1 MTRFAIFLT
10 VLLALSGGLRAA
22 SAQDAAAIPQQIHDQ
37 AYARCI
43 KDARMGAPGTELQS
57 NCSCAADV
65 AIQLLSDEAK
75 QSMADGTFANF
86 KGAMLKGDE
95 TFRDVALITTCPKVA
110 SYLHQQ
116 YCTPDA
122 SNPHCQTLE
131 KAQQQAQ

>member
-10 VLLALSGGLRAA
+10 VLLALFGGRQAA

-37 AYARCI
+37 AYERCV
-43 KDARMGAPGTELQS
+43 KAGRMGAAGTELQS

-65 AIQLLSDEAK
+65 ALQLLSDEAK
-75 QSMADGTFANF
+75 AAMADGTFATF
-86 KGAMLKGDE
+86 KGSMLKGDE
-95 TFRDVALITTCPKVA
+95 TFRDVALITTCPKLA
-110 SYLHQQ
+110 TYLHQQ
-116 YCTPDA
+116 YCGKDA